1 MPIDD
6 LDVRK
11 DDEIVNVQLP
21 LRDYRI
27 MREMID
33 ERQAMQG
40 LKKLLTKIFWFA
52 GGLLGVLGVVEILKT
67 FSTWK

>member
-1 MPIDD
+1 MT
-6 LDVRK
+6 K

-21 LRDYRI
+21 LRDYKV

-40 LKKLLTKIFWFA
+40 LKKLLSKIFWFA
-52 GGLLGVLGVVEILKT
+52 GGLLAVVGAVEALKA

>member
-1 MPIDD
+1 MPNE
-6 LDVRK
+6 LDMTK

-21 LRDYRI
+21 LRDYKV

-40 LKKLLTKIFWFA
+40 LKKLLSKIFWFA
-52 GGLLGVLGVVEILKT
+52 GGLLAVVGAVEALKA